1 MAFNK
6 TIFLGVKL
14 DYILGVDGGGT
25 KTMIAVAGL
34 DGEIIIER
42 SIGSINFKSIGVEGA
57 LKNFIFGIN
66 SVIKELESNDS
77 KPYFK
82 SACFGLAGLNTS
94 YDKVVFVKII
104 LNDTITP
111 YLNLQRAV
119 LCNDTVIGLAAGSM
133 NKNRVIVIGGTG
145 ANCYGINEEGNE
157 AKANGWDYILGDEGS
172 GISMGFKTLRAVMQ
186 AYDGRGEDTLLTEK
200 VFEFLNI
207 NSVDELNRWTY
218 DEVFSKDRFAS
229 LSLPLCITA
238 EMGDKVAIKILKE
251 EAEEV
256 IKNISAVVKRLHL
269 EEKEFDL
276 VFVGNNFKC
285 IKYFHKIIVKKLKD
299 SFPKINLIPLTGK
312 PVIGAIR
319 LALESLAPKN

>member
-1 MAFNK
+1 M
-6 TIFLGVKL
+6 
-14 DYILGVDGGGT
+14 DYLLGVDGGGT
-25 KTMIAVAGL
+25 KTMIAVASL

-82 SACFGLAGLNTS
+82 SSCFGLAGLNTS
-94 YDKVVFVKII
+94 YDKVVFVEIV
-104 LNDTITP
+104 LNDSITS
-111 YLNLQRAV
+111 YLNLQKAV

-133 NKNRVIVIGGTG
+133 NKNRVIIICGTG
-145 ANCYGINEEGNE
+145 SNCFGINEEGNE

-172 GISMGFKTLRAVMQ
+172 GTSMGIKTLRAILQ
-186 AYDGRGEDTLLTEK
+186 SYDGRGDETLLTGK
-200 VFEFLNI
+200 IFEFLNI
-207 NSVDELNRWTY
+207 NSIDELNRWTY
-218 DEVFSKDRFAS
+218 DDPFSKDRFAS
-229 LSLPLCITA
+229 LSFPLCITA
-238 EMGDKVAIKILKE
+238 EMGDKVAIRILKE

-256 IKNISAVVKRLHL
+256 IKNVSAVVKRLNL
-269 EEKEFDL
+269 EEREFDL

-285 IKYFHKIIVKKLKD
+285 MKYFQKIITKKLKD
-299 SFPKINLIPLTGK
+299 SFPKINFIPLTRK

-319 LALESLAPKN
+319 IALKNL